1 MDLFDFHVHSDISA
15 DSKASMIDMIRAEA
29 AKGVKVMCFTNHC
42 DMIDWHT
49 NLPDDRCFS
58 VPERTWEKKR
68 ELLELCPEL
77 PIDVRFGM
85 ELGEAHHNF
94 ARAEEIASGCNM
106 DFIIG
111 SVHILKN
118 RGDFAFMS
126 FSSEQECEEVH
137 KQYLDELILLTQHG
151 VFDVMGHIGYCLRS
165 MKKSGFYMPLTVQ
178 RGGERLRTVL
188 ANIIDKGCGI
198 EINCSGIRDG
208 AEAFPNLEVLK
219 LYRSLG
225 GEILTIGS
233 DAHRPSDAGAFVD
246 DGLELAR
253 EAGFKYIT
261 LFKDRKP
268 EFIKI

>member
-1 MDLFDFHVHSDISA
+1 MDYFDFHVHSDVSQ
-15 DSKASMIDMIRAEA
+15 DSSASMLDMVRAEA
-29 AKGVKVMCFTNHC
+29 QRGVKAMCFTNHC

-49 NLPDDRCFS
+49 NLPDDRCLT

-68 ELLELCPEL
+68 ELLEICPKL
-77 PIDVRFGM
+77 PIDVRFGL
-85 ELGEAHHNF
+85 ELGEAHYDF
-94 ARAEEIASGCNM
+94 ERAEAIASSCNM

-111 SVHILKN
+111 SVHILKG
-118 RGDFAFMS
+118 RGDFAFMTY
-126 FSSEQECEEVH
+126 SSTQECEEVYE
-137 KQYLDELILLTQHG
+137 QYLDELIQLSERG
-151 VFDVMGHIGYCLRS
+151 VFDVMGHIGYSLRS
-165 MKKSGFYMPLTVQ
+165 MKKSGFDVPLTVE

-188 ANIIDKGCGI
+188 ANIIDKGRGI

-219 LYRSLG
+219 LYSSLG

-233 DAHRPSDAGAFVD
+233 DAHRPEDAAAGIP
-246 DGLELAR
+246 DGMELAR

>member
-1 MDLFDFHVHSDISA
+1 M
-15 DSKASMIDMIRAEA
+15 
-29 AKGVKVMCFTNHC
+29 
-42 DMIDWHT
+42 
-49 NLPDDRCFS
+49 
-58 VPERTWEKKR
+58 
-68 ELLELCPEL
+68 
-77 PIDVRFGM
+77 
-85 ELGEAHHNF
+85 
-94 ARAEEIASGCNM
+94 
-106 DFIIG
+106 
-111 SVHILKN
+111 
-118 RGDFAFMS
+118 
-126 FSSEQECEEVH
+126 
-137 KQYLDELILLTQHG
+137 
-151 VFDVMGHIGYCLRS
+151 
-165 MKKSGFYMPLTVQ
+165 
-178 RGGERLRTVL
+178 

-233 DAHRPSDAGAFVD
+233 DAHRPSDAGAFVS